1 MSLTRKRLVIALV
14 AAGVVAAASIGAF
27 RVHAVAD
34 PAAGAAPQATPVDVA
49 AVVHRGIVDWQDYSG
64 RLEAVDHVA
73 IRPQVSGT
81 ITEVHFR
88 DGSLVDAGAP
98 LFTIDPRPYAA
109 AVERAEARVAA
120 AEARAAYTASE
131 LERSKRLIA
140 DNAIARRDHD
150 QRVNAA
156 REATAELQAARAER
170 TAARLDLSHTRITAP
185 VAGRVS
191 RAEVTVGN
199 LVSAGTG
206 SAPLTTLVSVASL
219 YASFEV
225 DEQSYLRH
233 IHGALVRER
242 RIPVLLGLAD
252 ETGYPRVGIV
262 DSVDNRLDP
271 ASGTIRVRA
280 VFDNADGMLVPG
292 LYARVRLGGAEERVA
307 TLVDERAIGT
317 DQNKR
322 FVLVVDAE
330 GVVHYREVQPGPII
344 DGLRVIESG
353 LEEGERIVVNGLH
366 RVRPGAVVAPQ
377 DVPMAGSAAA
387 PAEPVP
393 PAAKPATTPVAGSDD
408 GRIRT

>member
-1 MSLTRKRLVIALV
+1 MSLTRKRLVIALFV
-14 AAGVVAAASIGAF
+14 ASIVAIAAVGTF

-34 PAAGAAPQATPVDVA
+34 PAAGAIPQATPVDVA
-49 AVVHRGIVDWQDYSG
+49 TVVHRGIIDWQDYSG
-64 RLEAVDHVA
+64 RLEAVDYVA

-88 DGSLVDAGAP
+88 DGSLVEAGAP
-98 LFTIDPRPYAA
+98 LFTIDSRPYEAA
-109 AVERAEARVAA
+109 AERAEARVTA

-150 QRVNAA
+150 QRVNAS
-156 REATAELQAARAER
+156 REAAAELQAARAER

-185 VAGRVS
+185 MAGRVS

-233 IHGALVRER
+233 IHGALVRES

-252 ETGYPRVGIV
+252 EEGYPRVGIV
-262 DSVDNRLDP
+262 SSVDNRLDP

-280 VFDNADGMLVPG
+280 VFDNADGMLLPG
-292 LYARVRLGGAEERVA
+292 LYARVRLGGAEERIA

-330 GVVHYREVQPGPII
+330 GRVHYREVQPGPVI

-366 RVRPGAVVAPQ
+366 RVRPGALVAPQ
-377 DVPMAGSAAA
+377 DVPMGNSAAA
-387 PAEPVP
+387 PATS
-393 PAAKPATTPVAGSDD
+393 KPATGRANASDD

>member
-1 MSLTRKRLVIALV
+1 MSLSRKRLVIALAV
-14 AAGVVAAASIGAF
+14 ASIVAIAAVGTL

-64 RLEAVDHVA
+64 RLEAVDYVA

-88 DGSLVDAGAP
+88 DGALVEAGAP
-98 LFTIDPRPYAA
+98 LFTIDPRPYEAA
-109 AVERAEARVAA
+109 DERAEARVAA
-120 AEARAAYTASE
+120 AEARAAYTAAE
-131 LERSKRLIA
+131 LERSKRLMA

-156 REATAELQAARAER
+156 REAAAELQAARAER

-233 IHGALVRER
+233 IHGALVRDS

-252 ETGYPRVGIV
+252 EEGHPRVGIV
-262 DSVDNRLDP
+262 SSVDNRLDP
-271 ASGTIRVRA
+271 GSGTIRVRA
-280 VFDNADGMLVPG
+280 VFDNADGMLLPG

-330 GVVHYREVQPGPII
+330 GRVHYREVQPGPMV
-344 DGLRVIESG
+344 DGLRVIERG

-366 RVRPGAVVAPQ
+366 RVRPGALVAPQ
-377 DVPMAGSAAA
+377 DVPMGGPAPTYA
-387 PAEPVP
+387 PA
-393 PAAKPATTPVAGSDD
+393 PAVSKPVAGSDE

>member
-1 MSLTRKRLVIALV
+1 MSLTRKRLVLALF
-14 AAGVVAAASIGAF
+14 AAGIVAVASIGAF

-34 PAAGAAPQATPVDVA
+34 PAAGTAPQTTPVDVA

-88 DGSLVDAGAP
+88 DGSLVEAGAP
-98 LFTIDPRPYAA
+98 LFTIDPRPYKA

-156 REATAELQAARAER
+156 REAAAELQAARAER

-233 IHGALVRER
+233 IHGALVRGS

-252 ETGYPRVGIV
+252 EQGYPRVGIV

-271 ASGTIRVRA
+271 TSGTIRVRA
-280 VFDNADGMLVPG
+280 LFDNADGMLVPG

-307 TLVDERAIGT
+307 ALVDERAIGT

-330 GVVHYREVQPGPII
+330 GVVHYREVQPGPVI
-344 DGLRVIESG
+344 DGLRVIERG

-366 RVRPGAVVAPQ
+366 RVRPGAQVAPQ
-377 DVPMAGSAAA
+377 DVPMGGTAAA
-387 PAEPVP
+387 PVAP
-393 PAAKPATTPVAGSDD
+393 KSATGKVADSDE

>member
-1 MSLTRKRLVIALV
+1 MSFTRKRLVLALF
-14 AAGVVAAASIGAF
+14 AAGIVAVASIGAF

-34 PAAGAAPQATPVDVA
+34 PSAGAVPQATPVDVA
-49 AVVHRGIVDWQDYSG
+49 TVVHRGIVDWQDYSG

-88 DGSLVDAGAP
+88 DGSLVEAGAP
-98 LFTIDPRPYAA
+98 LFTIDPRPYEAA
-109 AVERAEARVAA
+109 AERAEARVAA

-150 QRVNAA
+150 QRMNAA
-156 REATAELQAARAER
+156 REAAAELQAARAER

-233 IHGALVRER
+233 IHGALVREH

-252 ETGYPRVGIV
+252 EEGHPRVGIV
-262 DSVDNRLDP
+262 SSVDNRLDP

-280 VFDNADGMLVPG
+280 VFDNADGMLLPG

-330 GVVHYREVQPGPII
+330 GRVQYREVQPGPTI
-344 DGLRVIESG
+344 DGLRVIERG

-366 RVRPGAVVAPQ
+366 RVRPGALVAPQ
-377 DVPMAGSAAA
+377 DVPMGGAAAA
-387 PAEPVP
+387 PAEP
-393 PAAKPATTPVAGSDD
+393 KSTTGKVAGSDE